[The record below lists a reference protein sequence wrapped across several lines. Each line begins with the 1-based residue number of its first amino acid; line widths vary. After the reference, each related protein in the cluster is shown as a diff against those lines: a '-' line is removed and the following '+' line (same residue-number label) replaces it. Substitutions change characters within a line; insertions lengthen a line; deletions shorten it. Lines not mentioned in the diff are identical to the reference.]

1 MKKIIDFNVL
11 SKAIIFALAFSCF
24 GCAFMKPP
32 ENNAE
37 WEPLFNGTDLDN
49 WQVKIRGHEL
59 NDNFGNTFR
68 VREGNM
74 QIRYDQ
80 YENGFD
86 NKFGHIF
93 YEEAFSSYLL
103 GVEYRFIGNQ
113 IEEGPGDWAYRN
125 NGIMI
130 HGQDPA
136 TMEINQD
143 FPNSIEVQLLGGN
156 GTDERPTAN
165 ICTPGTQFV
174 MDGKIIKTHCTLS
187 TSPTFHGDQWV
198 RVEVLVL
205 QDSLIAHYVN
215 GEEVMRYEKPQA
227 DPVRGNGEGESI
239 RKGSI
244 SLQSESHP
252 TDFRKVEIVNLEK
265 YENDPEKLGQI
276 VEKLMSE
283 KRIAKQD

>member
-1 MKKIIDFNVL
+1 ML
-11 SKAIIFALAFSCF
+11 SKAIIFALAFSCL
-24 GCAFMKPP
+24 GCAFKKHP
-32 ENNAE
+32 ENNSE

-49 WQVKIRGHEL
+49 WQVKLLGHEL

-68 VREGNM
+68 VREGIM

-93 YEEAFSSYLL
+93 YEKPFSSYLI

-125 NGIMI
+125 NGIMV

-174 MDGKIIKTHCTLS
+174 MDGKVIKTHCTNS

-215 GEEVMRYEKPQA
+215 GEEVMRYEKPQS
-227 DPVRGNGEGESI
+227 DPVRGNGEGKSI

-265 YENDPEKLGQI
+265 YENDPEGLGQI